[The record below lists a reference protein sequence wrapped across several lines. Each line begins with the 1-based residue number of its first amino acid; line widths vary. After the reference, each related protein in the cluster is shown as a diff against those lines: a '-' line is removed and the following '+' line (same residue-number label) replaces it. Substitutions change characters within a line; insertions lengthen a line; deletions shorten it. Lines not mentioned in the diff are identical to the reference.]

1 MKKLIAV
8 HVVVAFFDGVKRE
21 IAPGSP
27 LPEGL
32 DPEALDDL
40 LRLKAVEE
48 IDITPK
54 TDTEATDA
62 VVDIAGAG
70 TLDSA
75 VLNLPADFP
84 DAGVASLGDAVAAG
98 GTSEASLEPGPG
110 EVGETSAPDG
120 AAPAQKAEE
129 KAPGRRRPKA

>member
-48 IDITPK
+48 VDD
-54 TDTEATDA
+54 DTEATDA

-84 DAGVASLGDAVAAG
+84 DAGVASQGDAVAAG
-98 GTSEASLEPGPG
+98 GISEASLEPGPG
-110 EVGETSAPDG
+110 EVGETSAPDS

>member
-48 IDITPK
+48 VDD
-54 TDTEATDA
+54 DTEATDA

-84 DAGVASLGDAVAAG
+84 DAGVASQGDAVAAG
-98 GTSEASLEPGPG
+98 GISEASLESGPA
-110 EVGETSAPDG
+110 EVGEASAPDG
-120 AAPAQKAEE
+120 AAAAAAPAAKEAKPSRGKSKA
-129 KAPGRRRPKA
+129 